1 VSTRAVASDLA
12 RELAAL
18 VGEKNVSENPGET
31 QSAPDRWEVD
41 GWEPRLAVSPGTP
54 EEVAD
59 VLCYCNANG
68 LVVAPAGG
76 CTTQSIGRVPSRV
89 DVLLRTVRLRTVEHY
104 DPGDLT
110 IGIGAGTR
118 LAEVHDKLA
127 ANRQVLPITVPQAER
142 STIGGVLARAA
153 QDPRRLGYGAVR
165 DVCIGIRFVTA
176 DGKIAKAG
184 GRVVKNVAGYDLMK
198 LMIGSYGT
206 LGVIVGASFKLFPQ
220 PRQTRTFA
228 AAFRELKD
236 AFAFRDRILGS
247 HLAPMCLELLSA
259 GSQAVLKAAPPGSDS
274 QWLVLL
280 RAAGSDAVLGR
291 YARELGDTVLAEID
305 GTDEGRLWD
314 RVVGFS
320 SAVVRRKPGTMLVR
334 FSVPIAAVLQ
344 TAQACE
350 QAAGAHGF
358 DCAMVASVGVGT
370 LQCAFFPVSES
381 KADLSAYTK
390 LLESAR
396 SELPRDGSAIV
407 LACPNEIKKNDLD
420 VWGPSP
426 TDLDSMRAVKR
437 ALDEKD
443 ILNRGRFL
451 F

>member
-1 VSTRAVASDLA
+1 VSTRAVGADLA
-12 RELAAL
+12 REFAAL
-18 VGEKNVSENPGET
+18 VGEKNVKENPGEL
-31 QSAPDRWEVD
+31 QAALD
-41 GWEPRLAVSPGTP
+41 GVTPRLAVSPGTP

-59 VLCYCNANG
+59 VLRYCNANN

-76 CTTQSIGRVPSRV
+76 CTAQNMGRVPSRV
-89 DVLLRTVRLRTVEHY
+89 DVLLRTLRLRTVEHY

-110 IGIGAGTR
+110 IGIGAGTT

-142 STIGGVLARAA
+142 STIGGMLARAA
-153 QDPRRLGYGAVR
+153 QDPRRLGHGAVR
-165 DVCIGIRFVTA
+165 DFCIGIRFVTA

-206 LGVIVGASFKLFPQ
+206 LGVIVGASFKLFPE

-228 AAFRELKD
+228 AVFATADD
-236 AFAFRDRILGS
+236 AIAFRDRILQS
-247 HLAPMCLELLSA
+247 QLAPMCLELLSA
-259 GSQAVLKAAPPGSDS
+259 ECHALLQIAPPGSAGK
-274 QWLVLL
+274 WVVLL
-280 RAAGSDAVLGR
+280 RAGGSDAVLER
-291 YARELGDTVLAEID
+291 YARELGNAVSAQVEGAAE
-305 GTDEGRLWD
+305 TTLWN

-320 SAVVRRKPGTMLVR
+320 SKVVQRKPGTVLVR
-334 FSVPIAAVLQ
+334 FSVPIATVLP

-358 DCAMVASVGVGT
+358 GFATAASVGVGT
-370 LQCAFFPVSES
+370 LQCAFFPA
-381 KADLSAYTK
+381 ADSTPDAAEYAKVLN
-390 LLESAR
+390 SAR
-396 SELPRDGSAIV
+396 SGLPRDGSAVV
-407 LACPNEIKKNDLD
+407 LACPKELKTGLDL
-420 VWGPSP
+420 WGPSP
-426 TDLDSMRAVKR
+426 TNVDSMRAAKR